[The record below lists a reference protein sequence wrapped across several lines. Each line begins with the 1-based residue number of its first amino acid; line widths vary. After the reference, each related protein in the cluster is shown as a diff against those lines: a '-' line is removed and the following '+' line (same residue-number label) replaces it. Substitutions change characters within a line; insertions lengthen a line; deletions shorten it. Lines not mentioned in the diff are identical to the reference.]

1 MGEAGLGGWVGVSNA
16 VFSTASVLCRIPRYS
31 RGRHFV
37 HLTLPVFNFGEKR
50 KKKKKNGSICICLCD
65 SLVLLT
71 FSDLNPL
78 PCCKKVTSIQHLFT
92 HKHL

>member
-50 KKKKKNGSICICLCD
+50 KKK
-65 SLVLLT
+65 T
-71 FSDLNPL
+71 A
-78 PCCKKVTSIQHLFT
+78 LFAFVFVI
-92 HKHL
+92 HWSC